1 MSIQPI
7 RALRL
12 HERIA
17 QEIGQ
22 LIAAGTF
29 KPGSR
34 LPAERQLALSLKV
47 SRSSLREALSALE
60 MEGVIEIRMGS
71 GAYVRRRPADSA
83 PATSTGP
90 ERLQGRQ
97 DGPAEDVDAAPA
109 RSAPETT
116 ADGTDSA
123 AGAGGSVPREGELS
137 PFDVLRA
144 RRIVEPEVAALAAR
158 HATPAQRA
166 AIAQAFEQLQ
176 REMRAPGARTLADR
190 DFHVHI
196 ARACGNAA
204 LTLVVERLWSE
215 GLGPLGQRMEAL
227 YVTRGRKRDNI
238 EEHRAILDAVV
249 TGHAAQAR
257 QAMRRHLLQAE
268 KQRMRALDGSG
279 GGR

>member
-7 RALRL
+7 RAPRL

-17 QEIGQ
+17 QEIAQ

-29 KPGSR
+29 KPGTR

-60 MEGVIEIRMGS
+60 LQGVLEIRMGS
-71 GAYVRRRPADSA
+71 GAYVRRRPADNPVASA
-83 PATSTGP
+83 LA
-90 ERLQGRQ
+90 RL
-97 DGPAEDVDAAPA
+97 
-109 RSAPETT
+109 T
-116 ADGTDSA
+116 ADARANDQPDHRLAPGWEAAD
-123 AGAGGSVPREGELS
+123 AGADPGTGTPGEGGPTAREGELS

-166 AIAQAFEQLQ
+166 AIARAFEQLQ
-176 REMRAPGARTLADR
+176 REMRAHPAHTPADR
-190 DFHVHI
+190 DFHVLI

-204 LTLVVERLWSE
+204 LALVVERLWSQ

-268 KQRMRALDGSG
+268 KQRMRALDEG
-279 GGR
+279 

>member
-7 RALRL
+7 RAPRL

-17 QEIGQ
+17 QEIAQ

-29 KPGSR
+29 KSGSR

-60 MEGVIEIRMGS
+60 LQGVLEIRMGS
-71 GAYVRRRPADSA
+71 GAYVRRRPADN
-83 PATSTGP
+83 P
-90 ERLQGRQ
+90 
-97 DGPAEDVDAAPA
+97 V
-109 RSAPETT
+109 
-116 ADGTDSA
+116 
-123 AGAGGSVPREGELS
+123 AGGMVSPYFQDRLEDRPGSIVAPGCASSDADADPVSGASGEGGPLPREDELS

-166 AIAQAFEQLQ
+166 AIAQAFERLQ
-176 REMRAPGARTLADR
+176 REMRAHPTHTLADR
-190 DFHVHI
+190 DFHVLI

-204 LTLVVERLWSE
+204 LALVVERLWSQ

-238 EEHRAILDAVV
+238 EEHRAIRDAVV
-249 TGHAAQAR
+249 TGQAAQAR
-257 QAMRRHLLQAE
+257 QTMRRHLLQAE
-268 KQRMRALDGSG
+268 KQRMRALDEG
-279 GGR
+279 

>member
-7 RALRL
+7 RAPRL

-17 QEIGQ
+17 QEIAQ

-29 KPGSR
+29 EAGSR
-34 LPAERQLALSLKV
+34 LPAERQLAQSLKV

-60 MEGVIEIRMGS
+60 LQGVLEIRMGS
-71 GAYVRRRPADSA
+71 GAYVRRRPAENTVASGTTSPCLQDQTEDPGA
-83 PATSTGP
+83 PRAPLAPPGDASCDAEADPVTEATDEGEPT
-90 ERLQGRQ
+90 
-97 DGPAEDVDAAPA
+97 
-109 RSAPETT
+109 
-116 ADGTDSA
+116 
-123 AGAGGSVPREGELS
+123 PREGELS

-176 REMRAPGARTLADR
+176 REMRAHPAHTLADR
-190 DFHVHI
+190 DFHILI

-204 LTLVVERLWSE
+204 LALVVERLWRQ

-238 EEHRAILDAVV
+238 EEHRAIRDAVV
-249 TGHAAQAR
+249 TGQAARAR
-257 QAMRRHLLQAE
+257 QTMRRHLLQAE
-268 KQRMRALDGSG
+268 RQRMRALDE
-279 GGR
+279 

>member
-7 RALRL
+7 RAPRL
-12 HERIA
+12 HERIE
-17 QEIGQ
+17 QEIAQ

-29 KPGSR
+29 KPGIR

-60 MEGVIEIRMGS
+60 LQGVLEIRMGS
-71 GAYVRRRPADSA
+71 GAYVRRRPAESPVPGDPAILYPDDGADDHPDHPPASTGKTA
-83 PATSTGP
+83 DAGADPATG
-90 ERLQGRQ
+90 
-97 DGPAEDVDAAPA
+97 AP
-109 RSAPETT
+109 SEGEPM
-116 ADGTDSA
+116 
-123 AGAGGSVPREGELS
+123 PREGELS

-166 AIAQAFEQLQ
+166 AIAHAFEELQ
-176 REMRAPGARTLADR
+176 REMRAHPARTQADR
-190 DFHVHI
+190 DFHVLI
-196 ARACGNAA
+196 ARSCGNAA
-204 LTLVVERLWSE
+204 LALVVERLWSQ

-268 KQRMRALDGSG
+268 KQRMRALDEG
-279 GGR
+279 